1 MDALTSTILRCSLQ
15 LKLDNNTE
23 GYGNCFPNAIVQQC
37 RRPEI
42 KKWLQENML
51 ESIVY
56 NQQTLRN
63 RVANFAIKSKHK
75 TVTQYKTN
83 YENLLVMED
92 KKSWKQYW
100 GGMVQAGCWV
110 DSVFVQLTAWFLG
123 LDILILTT
131 SATQTKP
138 FIRITGNVAN
148 TLEFSSGPP
157 LLLGNYTNVH
167 YQSLLPLNITFDH
180 EHQPSRS
187 SEENEKENTTK
198 DDFVYMNKGQNL
210 VFQSIETDKLQC
222 PVCGK
227 SLQRL
232 INHITSK
239 SCNIKKWTL
248 T

>member
-100 GGMVQAGCWV
+100 GGMVQAGYWV

-131 SATQTKP
+131 SDTQTKP
-138 FIRITGNVAN
+138 LIRITGNVAN

-157 LLLGNYTNVH
+157 LLLGNNTNVH
-167 YQSLLPLNITFDH
+167 
-180 EHQPSRS
+180 
-187 SEENEKENTTK
+187 KE
-198 DDFVYMNKGQNL
+198 
-210 VFQSIETDKLQC
+210 
-222 PVCGK
+222 
-227 SLQRL
+227 
-232 INHITSK
+232 
-239 SCNIKKWTL
+239 TL
-248 T
+248 MKYT